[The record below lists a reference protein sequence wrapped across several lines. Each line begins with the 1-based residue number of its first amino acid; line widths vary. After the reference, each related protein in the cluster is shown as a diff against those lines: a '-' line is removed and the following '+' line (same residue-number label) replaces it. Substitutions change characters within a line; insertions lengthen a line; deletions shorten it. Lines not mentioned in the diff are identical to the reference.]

1 MHPQNNQGRRMLRRG
16 YNYLE
21 GVDYPGRLDAG
32 LFFVAFVRDPAA
44 GFIPVLSRMSQDLLT
59 EYLQHVAS
67 SVYLMLPGVGDQDTY
82 VGQRLFT

>member
-1 MHPQNNQGRRMLRRG
+1 
-16 YNYLE
+16 
-21 GVDYPGRLDAG
+21 
-32 LFFVAFVRDPAA
+32 
-44 GFIPVLSRMSQDLLT
+44 MSQDLLT